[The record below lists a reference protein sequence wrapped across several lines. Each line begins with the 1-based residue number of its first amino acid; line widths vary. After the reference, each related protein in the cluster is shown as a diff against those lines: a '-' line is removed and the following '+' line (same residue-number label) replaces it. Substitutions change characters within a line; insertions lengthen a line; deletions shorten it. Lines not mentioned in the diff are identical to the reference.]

1 MNVPPRMSMAMGM
14 GMGMNAGNN
23 IPFPTGVGPAG
34 LQGQWGTSGPAA
46 FGGQLSNL
54 SMQNLLNAGA
64 GPGLAG
70 GMDTTAGMNMGAGM
84 VDPRVFAVHQQ
95 AMMIAKQ
102 TYQLAVA
109 QQAMQDAADEWER
122 GSAIS
127 GWTGGRSSA
136 STPNMLNMGM
146 GMNMNMNMGGGG
158 GGGGMGGFPGAG
170 GSFGMPGGGGMWPGA
185 GVSGF
190 PGNSARGMYS
200 GYAASEIGGGSGGG
214 GGGRGWSTSS
224 VYGESFGA
232 PRDRPSRAQR
242 QSNMQMSS
250 SPLGPGSGNG
260 SGGSPLGAKREG
272 GRPRTKTAPSLVGN
286 ATGQRASVAVASS
299 AGGPG
304 HVKKKGD
311 GPPSGYGLVGSV
323 SPPSSW
329 KGPP

>member
-14 GMGMNAGNN
+14 GMGMNSGNN

-34 LQGQWGTSGPAA
+34 LQGQWGASGPTA
-46 FGGQLSNL
+46 FGSQLSNL

-70 GMDTTAGMNMGAGM
+70 GMDAAAGMNMGMGM

-109 QQAMQDAADEWER
+109 QQAMRDAADEWER
-122 GSAIS
+122 GSAVS

-146 GMNMNMNMGGGG
+146 GMNMNMNTNM
-158 GGGGMGGFPGAG
+158 GGGMGGYPGAA
-170 GSFGMPGGGGMWPGA
+170 GSFAMSGAGGMWPSG

-200 GYAASEIGGGSGGG
+200 GYAASEVGGG
-214 GGGRGWSTSS
+214 GGGAGGAGWTTSS

-232 PRDRPSRAQR
+232 PRDRPSRARR
-242 QSNMQMSS
+242 QSNMQTSS

-260 SGGSPLGAKREG
+260 NGSGGSSLGVKRDG
-272 GRPRTKTAPSLVGN
+272 ARPRTRTAPSFSGN
-286 ATGQRASVAVASS
+286 AAGQRASVAVASS
-299 AGGPG
+299 AGGL
-304 HVKKKGD
+304 KKKGD
-311 GPPSGYGLVGSV
+311 GPPSGYGLVGSI

>member
-1 MNVPPRMSMAMGM
+1 MSMTMGM
-14 GMGMNAGNN
+14 GMGMNASNN
-23 IPFPTGVGPAG
+23 VPFPTGVGPAG
-34 LQGQWGTSGPAA
+34 FQGQWGAPGPAA
-46 FGGQLSNL
+46 FGGQFNNL

-70 GMDTTAGMNMGAGM
+70 GMDTAAGMNMGVGM

-109 QQAMQDAADEWER
+109 QQAMRDAADEWER
-122 GSAIS
+122 GSAMS

-136 STPNMLNMGM
+136 STPGMLNMAM
-146 GMNMNMNMGGGG
+146 GLNMNMNMGGGG
-158 GGGGMGGFPGAG
+158 GGGMGGYPGSA
-170 GSFGMPGGGGMWPGA
+170 GSFAMSGAGGMWPNG
-185 GVSGF
+185 GMSGF
-190 PGNSARGMYS
+190 PGNSTRGMYS
-200 GYAASEIGGGSGGG
+200 GYASSEIGGSGGGGSGGG
-214 GGGRGWSTSS
+214 GWTTSS

-232 PRDRPSRAQR
+232 PRDRSSRAQR

-250 SPLGPGSGNG
+250 SPLGPGGG
-260 SGGSPLGAKREG
+260 GGGGSSPGAKRDG
-272 GRPRTKTAPSLVGN
+272 GRPRTKTAPSLGGN

-304 HVKKKGD
+304 NVKKKGD

>member
-1 MNVPPRMSMAMGM
+1 MAMGM

-23 IPFPTGVGPAG
+23 VPFPTGVGPAG
-34 LQGQWGTSGPAA
+34 LQGQWGASGSAA
-46 FGGQLSNL
+46 FEGQFNNM

-64 GPGLAG
+64 GPGLTG
-70 GMDTTAGMNMGAGM
+70 GMDMTAGMNMGVGM

-109 QQAMQDAADEWER
+109 QQAMRDAADEWER
-122 GSAIS
+122 GSAMS

-146 GMNMNMNMGGGG
+146 GLNMNMNMGGGG
-158 GGGGMGGFPGAG
+158 GGMGGYPGSAGSFAMPGAG
-170 GSFGMPGGGGMWPGA
+170 GMWPNGGM
-185 GVSGF
+185 SGF
-190 PGNSARGMYS
+190 PASSARGMYS
-200 GYAASEIGGGSGGG
+200 GYAASEVGGGGGGSGGG
-214 GGGRGWSTSS
+214 GWTTSS

-232 PRDRPSRAQR
+232 PRDRSSRAQR

-250 SPLGPGSGNG
+250 SPLGPGGG
-260 SGGSPLGAKREG
+260 GGGSSPGAKRDG
-272 GRPRTKTAPSLVGN
+272 GRPRTKTAPSLGGN

-304 HVKKKGD
+304 HMKKKGD
-311 GPPSGYGLVGSV
+311 GGPPSGYGLVGSV